1 MSGTVPL
8 LYRYRYCTG
17 TARAKPSYRYKTP
30 RPGGSSPGR
39 MRSSLVPAATHP
51 KWSVSQPHARAP
63 RRRPAPLLPSAT
75 AEAGAQTLGSSTSE
89 PRSKR
94 QNEASLNEQVPM
106 SVQAPSGA
114 SAGMLSLLNAAAA
127 EAAQKK
133 AGSKSRLITPRLLQ
147 LARPTPAPSLALQL
161 PRPVEWLT
169 RPAATETTLASS
181 TASIDPVSA
190 AASGMS
196 QHHHR
201 RAPSLQHH
209 RSAPELPRNA
219 SQFTAPQAREESRQ
233 SRALP
238 ERYETALISEKMRAA
253 LIHHALRVRE
263 ELVIL
268 VEMRPR
274 PNSAVG
280 SLQHDEG
287 KYQQQ
292 LNQLTHAV
300 DGALRSHQYPENCYF
315 TTRVMR
321 LPEDWGDAT
330 RSGPA
335 FFDWQQGLAQASHEA
350 NLASNLPRAGFGA
363 AASRLGAYEVF
374 VVWKP
379 AGRPGSPSIG
389 QGVREGVQVEVEQ
402 LFSKLFSRC
411 WPRVDAL
418 LNKLRKRP
426 YFDEEM
432 LLREGRHALRTVNA
446 FADLEGIRDII
457 NEHRLRPDWAKL
469 AQSDEAK
476 IAIEFLAEKVTEN
489 EADPALRAALAARS
503 RWTTLRLARQVTKK
517 AKPGILAA
525 GLAFVEQAPA
535 ADDPV
540 EEAPAADTPV
550 EEVVINEAEAGRAKV
565 GVSIKAGKFARLLQ
579 AKSEAARTASEARAA
594 AEAKA
599 AAEEVF
605 RLASEKVSACTD
617 EDSESE
623 AFLQNLEFVAANHL
637 AAASPV
643 VVAEVMKE
651 LQKYSDIALRKLLTM
666 ESRGRETY
674 ERWKHRM
681 KTCSPEVLDMM
692 QRKLEMVSQHESQL
706 SEAVDSLEATG
717 IVNALQSMEKHWSPV
732 AVAAACEKLQPLLV
746 ADAALKA
753 AMATRK
759 KPILEQAAEEHCP
772 NCSPSVAEEVKRARI
787 SISDAMLKHVLSTG
801 DKVALEDAAN
811 GKEKHL
817 ETCSFEVAA
826 EVRRKQEAI
835 VQTEAELA
843 RALEARSAAAIV
855 TALRNLDVR
864 FNPIENL
871 EAHKVLGPLLQA
883 DTQLL
888 AAVAL
893 GDFYSPT
900 TKQLLATCSRDL
912 AQEVRQKGVEW
923 ADRSLCTVLAEGDQV
938 AFERVWSICRD
949 ECSQAVARTSEEKID
964 QVMRMKAALLNA
976 IETREASDMYMAL
989 AHPEVYMWHPQ
1000 LASVAQAKL
1009 SDTLRADEDLQDTF
1023 TRGEHDAV
1031 LERTSGANA
1040 LMCGCSPSLIK
1051 EITDRCV
1058 ALADR
1063 EIRSILLTGDKQRL
1077 EDAAKHRLKLCS
1089 ANIRNEVKFKLK
1101 EVTRLETRLRKA
1113 LRSGEAMKVK
1123 TAIFDCDVEWSP
1135 GPMAMAKAELAKI
1148 VKADAMIEASRTC
1161 STDLLWVIRKMTEAV
1176 EEWGNR
1182 ASPSV
1187 VEKALID
1194 IEAMKMEPSKAVK
1207 IALKIGSKIGSTVV
1221 QLLRYGRGSRD
1232 GPPRGKTKTDD
1243 E

>member
-1 MSGTVPL
+1 
-8 LYRYRYCTG
+8 
-17 TARAKPSYRYKTP
+17 
-30 RPGGSSPGR
+30 
-39 MRSSLVPAATHP
+39 MRSSLVPAATNP
-51 KWSVSQPHARAP
+51 KWSVSQPHARP
-63 RRRPAPLLPSAT
+63 TRRRPAPLLPSAT
-75 AEAGAQTLGSSTSE
+75 ANVGAQKFGSSTSE
-89 PRSKR
+89 SRSKR

-114 SAGMLSLLNAAAA
+114 SAAMLSLLNAAAA

-133 AGSKSRLITPRLLQ
+133 NSRLITPRLLQ

-181 TASIDPVSA
+181 TASIDSVSA
-190 AASGMS
+190 AASGTP
-196 QHHHR
+196 QLHHR
-201 RAPSLQHH
+201 RAPSLQRH

-219 SQFTAPQAREESRQ
+219 SQFTAPEAREESRQ

-253 LIHHALRVRE
+253 LIHHAFRVRE

-268 VEMRPR
+268 IEMRPR

-292 LNQLTHAV
+292 LSQLTHAV

-379 AGRPGSPSIG
+379 AGRPGSPGIG
-389 QGVREGVQVEVEQ
+389 QGSREGVQVEVEQ

-426 YFDEEM
+426 YFVEEM

-446 FADLEGIRDII
+446 FADLEAIRAVI
-457 NEHRLRPDWAKL
+457 NEQRLRPDWAKL
-469 AQSDEAK
+469 AESDEAK

-489 EADPALRAALAARS
+489 EADPALRAALAARG
-503 RWTTLRLARQVTKK
+503 RWTTLRLARKAIKK
-517 AKPGILAA
+517 AKPGIRAAALA
-525 GLAFVEQAPA
+525 LAEQAPA
-535 ADDPV
+535 TDYPVEEAPEADTPL

-550 EEVVINEAEAGRAKV
+550 EGVVENEAEAGRAKV
-565 GVSIKAGKFARLLQ
+565 GVSIKAGTFARVLQ
-579 AKSEAARTASEARAA
+579 AKSEAARAASEARAA

-605 RLASEKVSACTD
+605 RLATEKVSACTD

-637 AAASPV
+637 AAASPAI
-643 VVAEVMKE
+643 VAEVMKE
-651 LQKYSDIALRKLLTM
+651 LQKYSDVALRKLLTM
-666 ESRGRETY
+666 ESRGLETY
-674 ERWKHRM
+674 ERMKHRM
-681 KTCSPEVLDMM
+681 KTCSPEVLDEM
-692 QRKLEMVSQHESQL
+692 QRKLEMVAQHESKL
-706 SEAVDSLEATG
+706 SEAVDSQEATL
-717 IVNALQSMEKHWSPV
+717 ILDALQSMEKHWSPV
-732 AVAAACEKLQPLLV
+732 AVAAACEKLQHLLT

-759 KPILEQAAEEHCP
+759 KPILEQAAKEHCS

-787 SISDAMLKHVLSTG
+787 SISDAMLKHVLNTG

-843 RALEARSAAAIV
+843 RALEALSAAAIV
-855 TALRNLDVR
+855 AALRNLDVR
-864 FNPIENL
+864 FSPTENL

-912 AQEVRQKGVEW
+912 AKEVRRKGVEW
-923 ADRSLCTVLAEGDQV
+923 ADRSLCTVLAEGDQ
-938 AFERVWSICRD
+938 AALERVWSICRD
-949 ECSQAVARTSEEKID
+949 ECSQAVARKSEEKLE
-964 QVMRMKAALLNA
+964 QAMRMKAALLDA
-976 IETREASDMYMAL
+976 IETHEASDMSMAL
-989 AHPEVYMWHPQ
+989 AQPEVYMWHPQ
-1000 LASVAQAKL
+1000 LASLAQAKL
-1009 SDTLRADEDLQDTF
+1009 SDTLRADEDLQNTF
-1023 TRGEHDAV
+1023 IRGEHDAV

-1040 LMCGCSPSLIK
+1040 LTCGCSPSLIK
-1051 EITDRCV
+1051 EITERCV

-1063 EIRSILLTGDKQRL
+1063 EIRSILLTGDKHRL
-1077 EDAAKHRLKLCS
+1077 EEAAKHRLVLCS

-1101 EVTRLETRLRKA
+1101 QVTRQETRLRKA
-1113 LRSGEAMKVK
+1113 LRSGEATRVE

-1148 VKADAMIEASRTC
+1148 VEADAMIEASRTC
-1161 STDLLWVIRKMTEAV
+1161 SNDLLWVIRKMTEAV

-1187 VEKALID
+1187 VEKALRD
-1194 IEAMKMEPSKAVK
+1194 IETMKMEPSKVVK
-1207 IALKIGSKIGSTVV
+1207 VALKIGSKIGSSVV
-1221 QLLRYGRGSRD
+1221 QLLRYGRGSREPTSGED
-1232 GPPRGKTKTDD
+1232 KDR
-1243 E
+1243 